1 MFSSGKDPVWN
12 RNETIMPMSWR
23 LFQNKI
29 VKPGETYTL
38 QTIPTSS
45 TVKEFDLEANQPDFD
60 KLLDKRV
67 MQAQFAAE
75 ATDLYQRGFG
85 YSDFDMEKLDQNVR
99 SAGIMEIVDQRMKSA
114 AEDIPGAEDEDF
126 YDPEVINDHL
136 PSVGQAEEDTSTRNK
151 VAEREARLQD
161 LQRMRYAEGLV
172 SREMLINYDDS
183 PKQGTLDTELV
194 DAYRRCAGDMQRDL
208 SHFQEGTNGGLKSP
222 DGTIY
227 IEAINE
233 AKDVDYLRTS
243 TEDEQRRVYAEDAQS
258 PSSHGWTFRLTPA
271 FYLFLAEQ
279 ESWKDIAHG
288 EFDRSVALA
297 MRMRE
302 EATLDTTNG

>member
-1 MFSSGKDPVWN
+1 
-12 RNETIMPMSWR
+12 
-23 LFQNKI
+23 
-29 VKPGETYTL
+29 
-38 QTIPTSS
+38 
-45 TVKEFDLEANQPDFD
+45 
-60 KLLDKRV
+60 
-67 MQAQFAAE
+67 
-75 ATDLYQRGFG
+75 
-85 YSDFDMEKLDQNVR
+85 
-99 SAGIMEIVDQRMKSA
+99 
-114 AEDIPGAEDEDF
+114 
-126 YDPEVINDHL
+126 
-136 PSVGQAEEDTSTRNK
+136 
-151 VAEREARLQD
+151 
-161 LQRMRYAEGLV
+161 MRYAEGLV
-172 SREMLINYDDS
+172 SREMLINYDGS